1 MKKLTILLVILTLAG
16 CQSRR
21 KKSAD
26 QSVANIGNPKFEFQE
41 EFHNFGK
48 LQAGEVVAYSFHFTN
63 TGDGPLVIERVEK
76 DCGCM
81 EANFPHKPIQ
91 AGESDFIEVVFNSA
105 GETGKVYKE
114 LIIHSN
120 AEKEEPKLAIAA
132 MVDNE
137 IINLYS
143 KN

>member
-1 MKKLTILLVILTLAG
+1 MTKLAAILLIFTVLGCKSTGKEKSNKKLTKEGT
-16 CQSRR
+16 
-21 KKSAD
+21 
-26 QSVANIGNPKFEFQE
+26 PKFEFQE

-120 AEKEEPKLAIAA
+120 AEKDEPKLAIAA